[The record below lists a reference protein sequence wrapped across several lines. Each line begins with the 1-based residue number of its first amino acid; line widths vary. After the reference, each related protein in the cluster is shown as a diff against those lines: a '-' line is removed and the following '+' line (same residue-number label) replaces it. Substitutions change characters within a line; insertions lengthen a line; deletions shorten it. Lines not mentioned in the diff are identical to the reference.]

1 MSRKKRRKDQTGCL
15 YDIGKM
21 TSWQNWMAKGQEEVQ
36 NGGED
41 IIIYRQRDK
50 IKENGAKTEQSVGH

>member
-1 MSRKKRRKDQTGCL
+1 
-15 YDIGKM
+15 
-21 TSWQNWMAKGQEEVQ
+21 MAKGQEEVQ

-50 IKENGAKTEQSVGH
+50 IKGNGAKTEQSVGHLPCTWGGGHNS